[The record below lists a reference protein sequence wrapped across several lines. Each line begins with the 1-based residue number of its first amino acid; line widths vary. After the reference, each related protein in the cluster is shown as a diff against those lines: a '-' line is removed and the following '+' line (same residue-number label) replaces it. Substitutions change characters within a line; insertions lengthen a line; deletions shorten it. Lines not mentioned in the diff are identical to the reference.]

1 MAEITESQL
10 LELKDAFQLYS
21 KGSND
26 GKVDIQELGK
36 LFLSLGQKLSEEEL
50 RKMLADL
57 GEYLVYSTVTLNFI
71 VVIKRFKYFQHSEM
85 DSNQT
90 LDFPEFLSIM
100 AMRMKDRDSDTD
112 LREAF
117 SLLDE
122 EGTGYVKAAELFE
135 MLVNIMGE
143 KEDEVQGM
151 LSEANVGKDGLI
163 NYEDFIRIILK

>member
-1 MAEITESQL
+1 
-10 LELKDAFQLYS
+10 
-21 KGSND
+21 
-26 GKVDIQELGK
+26 
-36 LFLSLGQKLSEEEL
+36 
-50 RKMLADL
+50 
-57 GEYLVYSTVTLNFI
+57 
-71 VVIKRFKYFQHSEM
+71 M

-163 NYEDFIRIILK
+163 NYEDFIRIILKWSCYNTILICITIYLHYLHGNIKHHR